1 MCGGRGPRTA
11 RSRSLPFPQIVIIMN
26 SHATLGILGG
36 MGPAAGI
43 DLCRKIVDQHPASR
57 DQDHIPFI
65 LYSVPQIPD
74 RTEALLR
81 DGASPLDGML
91 DGVHAL
97 EQSGVGCIAIACNTA
112 HAWLDALRHRTHL
125 PVLDVVE
132 AVAGELST
140 CVAPGASI
148 GLMATEGTH
157 HANVYRPRLEA
168 LGYRFVSAGEPLA
181 HQALVNEGIRLT
193 KAGEIRRGGE
203 ALAMAMEQLL
213 AAGAQRVI
221 LGCTEIPVA
230 LATCETPL
238 GRFGLDASAAL
249 ARACIAW
256 SLAHEAPHA

>member
-1 MCGGRGPRTA
+1 
-11 RSRSLPFPQIVIIMN
+11 MN

-43 DLCRKIVDQHPASR
+43 DLCRKIVEQHPASR

-81 DGASPLDGML
+81 HGDSPLDGML

-97 EQSGVGCIAIACNTA
+97 EQSGAGCIAIACNTA
-112 HAWLDALRHRTHL
+112 HAWLEALRSRTRL
-125 PVLDVVE
+125 PMLDVVE
-132 AVAGELST
+132 AVAGELALT
-140 CVAPGASI
+140 VGTGGKI

-168 LGYRFVSAGEPLA
+168 LGYHFVAAGEPGA
-181 HQALVNEGIRLT
+181 HQARVNEGIRLT
-193 KAGEIRRGGE
+193 KAGEARRGGE
-203 ALAMAMEQLL
+203 VLATAMEDLL

-230 LATCETPL
+230 LDACATPL
-238 GRFGLDASAAL
+238 ARFGLDASAAL
-249 ARACIAW
+249 AQACIAW
-256 SLAHEAPHA
+256 ALAHDPARR

>member
-1 MCGGRGPRTA
+1 MMLIT
-11 RSRSLPFPQIVIIMN
+11 MN

-43 DLCRKIVDQHPASR
+43 DLCRKIVDQHPAHR

-112 HAWLDALRHRTHL
+112 HAWLDALRHRTRL

-132 AVAGELST
+132 AVAGELSQ
-140 CVAPGASI
+140 CVAPGAPI

-168 LGYRFVSAGEPLA
+168 LGYRFVQVAEPLA

-193 KAGEIRRGGE
+193 KAGDSRRGGE
-203 ALAMAMEQLL
+203 ALAMAMETLL

-256 SLAHEAPHA
+256 SLAHETPTGKSRQ